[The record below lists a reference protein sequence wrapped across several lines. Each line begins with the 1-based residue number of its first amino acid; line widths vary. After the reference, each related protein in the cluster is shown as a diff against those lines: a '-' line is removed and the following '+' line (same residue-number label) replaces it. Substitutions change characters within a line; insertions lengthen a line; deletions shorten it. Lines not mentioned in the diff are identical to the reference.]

1 MTKKRK
7 RKPQKRKGYVPRRLR
22 KPPPFTENGRLR
34 NIGLGITIGE
44 GSPSCTN
51 RRPTIEVKMCDE
63 KAVRMLA
70 KSWGLSVTKTGRLV
84 CKPRPKNP
92 KGQAYRTRADGSR
105 AEMIMEGYEPEIIGT
120 DVYYKWLKKK
130 RECERR

>member
-1 MTKKRK
+1 MSNR
-7 RKPQKRKGYVPRRLR
+7 RRVRYRPRRLR

-34 NIGLGITIGE
+34 NIGLGLTIGE
-44 GSPSCTN
+44 GSPSCVDH
-51 RRPTIEVKMCDE
+51 RPTIEVKMCDQ

-84 CKPRPKNP
+84 CKPTPRNP
-92 KGQAYRTRADGSR
+92 EGKAYRTRADGSR
-105 AEMIMEGYEPEIIGT
+105 AEMVMEGYEPEIIGT
-120 DVYYKWLKKK
+120 DIHKKWLEKK